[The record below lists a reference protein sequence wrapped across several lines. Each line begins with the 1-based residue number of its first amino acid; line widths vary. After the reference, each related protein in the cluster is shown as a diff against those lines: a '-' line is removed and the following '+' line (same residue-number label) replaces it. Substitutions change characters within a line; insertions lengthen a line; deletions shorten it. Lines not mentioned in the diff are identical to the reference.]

1 MWVDKDAIDPVRNN
15 KNINIVSFMMQ
26 TVLSG
31 FCLVRTDVMFTPL
44 YPRAG
49 RCGMRSGER
58 LIRSQKLSYLVVILL
73 VNRNKADNPVTSIGD
88 I

>member
-1 MWVDKDAIDPVRNN
+1 MWVDKDAIDPLRNN

-26 TVLSG
+26 VVLSG

-58 LIRSQKLSYLVVILL
+58 LIR
-73 VNRNKADNPVTSIGD
+73 IGVKS
-88 I
+88 

>member
-1 MWVDKDAIDPVRNN
+1 MWVDKDAIDPLRNN

-26 TVLSG
+26 VVLSG

-49 RCGMRSGER
+49 RCGMRRGER
-58 LIRSQKLSYLVVILL
+58 LIRSQKLSSLVVILL